1 MNKMPDKSK
10 ILKLLLDNLQT
21 DIEFESCL
29 NKTLDELK
37 VSSKTKQKISKEI
50 FNDGIDSFISELNN
64 FINEMMNKGKPQNFN
79 KLRINEK
86 IRFLIIYRIKIID
99 KYFNKD
105 TIFKLV
111 LKQRSFPKLTKMLFN
126 ISDEMW
132 FIAGDRSTDFNFYS
146 KRLILMNIYTSSF
159 IFNLRNST
167 KDYSRTKKFIDKQ
180 IDYVLRFGRI
190 KSKVQNLFY
199 PKSI

>member
-37 VSSKTKQKISKEI
+37 ISSKTKQKISKEI

-64 FINEMMNKGKPQNFN
+64 FINEMMNKGKPRNFN

-167 KDYSRTKKFIDKQ
+167 KDYSSTKKFIDKQ
-180 IDYVLRFGRI
+180 IDYVL
-190 KSKVQNLFY
+190 SSVE
-199 PKSI
+199 